1 VKKVEIKNSIF
12 AKNKTMKKIFTIVLL
27 GAFCM
32 VNAQAFKGKGD
43 TKLDIGMTFQNGG
56 TGIMASS
63 DFGLGENISIGVLA
77 SYLLGGSQIQDVSSD
92 YRFDVKARFNANL
105 GSVLNLSPKF
115 DVYPGLN
122 LGLKNF
128 GGHLGARYFFTEGFG
143 IFTEFSVPFAKYD
156 SDATSKYNNGSSFNI
171 GASFNLD

>member
-1 VKKVEIKNSIF
+1 
-12 AKNKTMKKIFTIVLL
+12 MKKIFTIVLL

-32 VNAQAFKGKGD
+32 INAQAFKGKGD
-43 TKLDIGMTFQNGG
+43 TKLNIGMTLQNGG
-56 TGIMASS
+56 SGILAST
-63 DFGLGENISIGVLA
+63 DFGLGENFSFGVQA
-77 SYLLGGSQIQDVSSD
+77 SYLLGGSNINEVDAE
-92 YRFDVKARFNANL
+92 YRFDAKARFNANL
-105 GSVLNLSPKF
+105 GSVLNVSPKF

-128 GGHLGARYFFTEGFG
+128 GGHLGARYFFSDGFG

-156 SDATSKYNNGSSFNI
+156 ADAASKYNNGTSVNI

>member
-1 VKKVEIKNSIF
+1 
-12 AKNKTMKKIFTIVLL
+12 MKKIFTIVLL
-27 GAFCM
+27 GALFM

-43 TKLDIGMTFQNGG
+43 AKLGIGATVQNGG
-56 TGIMASS
+56 TGIMAST

-92 YRFDVKARFNANL
+92 YRFDVKARINANL
-105 GSVLNLSPKF
+105 GSVLNVSPKF
-115 DVYPGLN
+115 DLYPGLN

-128 GGHLGARYFFTEGFG
+128 GGHLGARYFFTTGFG
-143 IFTEFSVPFAKYD
+143 VFTEFSVPFAKYD
-156 SDATSKYNNGSSFNI
+156 SEAISKYNNGSSFNI

>member
-1 VKKVEIKNSIF
+1 
-12 AKNKTMKKIFTIVLL
+12 MKKIFTIVLL

-43 TKLDIGMTFQNGG
+43 TKLNIGMTIQDGG
-56 TGIMASS
+56 TGVLASA
-63 DFGLGENISIGVLA
+63 DFGLGENFSIGILG
-77 SYLLGGSQIQDVSSD
+77 SYLLSGSNIQEVSSD
-92 YRFDVKARFNANL
+92 YRFDAKARFNANL
-105 GSVLNLSPKF
+105 GNVFKLDPKF

-143 IFTEFSVPFAKYD
+143 VFSEISAPFAKYD
-156 SDATSKYNNGSSFNI
+156 KDAASKYNNRTSFNI

>member
-1 VKKVEIKNSIF
+1 
-12 AKNKTMKKIFTIVLL
+12 MKKIFTIVFL
-27 GAFCM
+27 GAICI

-43 TKLDIGMTFQNGG
+43 TKLNIGMALQNGG
-56 TGIMASS
+56 TGVLASA
-63 DFGLGENISIGVLA
+63 DFGLGENFSIGILG
-77 SYLLGGSQIQDVSSD
+77 SYLLGVNDYLGEKPGFD

-105 GSVLNLSPKF
+105 GSVMNVSPKF
-115 DVYPGLN
+115 DLYPGLN

-128 GGHLGARYFFTEGFG
+128 GGHVGARYFFSEGFG
-143 IFTEFSVPFAKYD
+143 VFTEFSVPFAKYD

>member
-1 VKKVEIKNSIF
+1 MQKKLN
-12 AKNKTMKKIFTIVLL
+12 MKKIFTIVLL
-27 GAFCM
+27 GAVCM

-43 TKLDIGMTFQNGG
+43 TKLDIGMTIQNGG
-56 TGIMASS
+56 TGVLASA
-63 DFGLGENISIGVLA
+63 DFGLGENFSIGILS
-77 SYLLGGSQIQDVSSD
+77 SYLLGGSNINDVSSD
-92 YRFDVKARFNANL
+92 YRFDAKARFNANL
-105 GSVLNLSPKF
+105 GSVMNVSPKF

-128 GGHLGARYFFTEGFG
+128 GGHLGARYFFSEGFG

-156 SDATSKYNNGSSFNI
+156 SDATSKYNNGSSISI